1 MHEQQTTHA
10 ATDDQTIVPPRPRRR
25 AGKTAAQAPRWR
37 SPQATEVERQL
48 ELAAD
53 ALLTGLTREGVIAAL
68 IGRITRD
75 EQYLAYRRACRRRTT
90 YDSQVEA
97 DLRALAL
104 AVCWLG
110 EERAAAQ

>member
-1 MHEQQTTHA
+1 MSQHFNEQHA
-10 ATDDQTIVPPRPRRR
+10 ESCD
-25 AGKTAAQAPRWR
+25 R
-37 SPQATEVERQL
+37 SPFPRLCQRTTKAPAHASLWWAPQAVAVQRQL

-53 ALLTGLTREGVIAAL
+53 ALLAGLTREGVIAAL

-75 EQYLAYRRACRRRTT
+75 EQYLAYRRACRRRTR
-90 YDSQVEA
+90 YDNQVEA

-110 EERAAAQ
+110 EERAAS